1 MVHQG
6 GDGFSENVKIF
17 DPLQILQE
25 IFAPPPL
32 GSEENFDPPP
42 PNLVQANFSVIL
54 YHKFYYKFL
63 CREEGEFPLFL

>member
-25 IFAPPPL
+25 IFAPPP
-32 GSEENFDPPP
+32 
-42 PNLVQANFSVIL
+42 NLVQANFSVIF

>member
-1 MVHQG
+1 MRWGPEYSSIFFIDNLGAVFFNGTPG

-32 GSEENFDPPP
+32 GSEENFDPP
-42 PNLVQANFSVIL
+42 NLVQANFG
-54 YHKFYYKFL
+54 K
-63 CREEGEFPLFL
+63 

>member
-6 GDGFSENVKIF
+6 GGGFSENVKIF

-32 GSEENFDPPP
+32 SAARKILTLPLT
-42 PNLVQANFSVIL
+42 PNLFTAMDSYTSIGV
-54 YHKFYYKFL
+54 HGRK
-63 CREEGEFPLFL
+63 